1 MRVDDISN
9 VSTIEEVHAMKRAHK
24 GGTWKYACA
33 CRSGVRYEG
42 ESEAWDQLKT
52 MIKERGAAAE
62 DVRDASEGRGIEGIV
77 EDASENDP
85 FASKDTVPVP
95 PEDRA
100 PGELRG
106 AGARSPLFW
115 KLMLV
120 AMALI
125 WGYSFLTMK
134 TVLDTVPTFM
144 LLACR
149 FLLSAVIMFIIF
161 HKRIKAHFNREY
173 LGFGVLMGCVIW
185 SAYAAQTLGLVDTTP
200 GKNAFLTGTYC
211 IKAHFNREYLG
222 FGVLM
227 GCVIWSA
234 YAAQTL
240 GLVDTTP
247 GKNAFL
253 TGTYCILVPFIALI
267 LFKERVTKW
276 HIASA
281 LLCLVGV
288 GFVALD
294 NFSIQMG
301 DLMTLVGAVFFAVD
315 MAVVGHIGRTRDVS
329 VLTSWM
335 FAVDMAVVGHIGR
348 TRDVSVLTSWM
359 FLFVG
364 LFSLAATTAFEP
376 RVPAEQW
383 TPEIIGQLVF
393 LAVVCTTIGLLL
405 QNQALS
411 HVPPATGSAFE
422 PRVPAEQWTPEIIG
436 QLVFLAVVC
445 TTIGLLLQNQALSHV
460 PPATGSLLLSL
471 ESPSG
476 VLFSVLMAGE
486 VLTGKLIFGF
496 VLIFLSIV
504 LSETHFSFLRK
515 WFPKK

>member
-1 MRVDDISN
+1 MTSVDRERGDDITT
-9 VSTIEEVHAMKRAHK
+9 VKTIEDVRAMKRAYK

-42 ESEAWDQLKT
+42 ESEAWAQLKT
-52 MIKERGAAAE
+52 MIKEGGTATAE
-62 DVRDASEGRGIEGIV
+62 EKRAV
-77 EDASENDP
+77 EVEELDP
-85 FASKDTVPVP
+85 FASKDPVPVP
-95 PEDRA
+95 SEDRA

-115 KLMLV
+115 KFMLV

-161 HKRIKAHFNREY
+161 RKRIKAHFN
-173 LGFGVLMGCVIW
+173 L
-185 SAYAAQTLGLVDTTP
+185 
-200 GKNAFLTGTYC
+200 
-211 IKAHFNREYLG
+211 EYLG

-267 LFKERVTKW
+267 LFRERVTKW

-335 FAVDMAVVGHIGR
+335 F
-348 TRDVSVLTSWM
+348 
-359 FLFVG
+359 LFVG
-364 LFSLAATTAFEP
+364 TFSLIATLTFEP
-376 RVPAEQW
+376 RVPA
-383 TPEIIGQLVF
+383 
-393 LAVVCTTIGLLL
+393 A
-405 QNQALS
+405 
-411 HVPPATGSAFE
+411 
-422 PRVPAEQWTPEIIG
+422 QWTPEIIG

>member
-1 MRVDDISN
+1 MGCGHHARVRGEAGATGVDRERGDDITT
-9 VSTIEEVHAMKRAHK
+9 VKTIEDVRAMKRAHK

-33 CRSGVRYEG
+33 RRSGVRYEG
-42 ESEAWDQLKT
+42 ESEAWAQLKT
-52 MIKERGAAAE
+52 VIEEQVAKTTA
-62 DVRDASEGRGIEGIV
+62 GIE
-77 EDASENDP
+77 EKDP
-85 FASKDTVPVP
+85 FASKDAVPVP

-100 PGELRG
+100 PGKLRG

-161 HKRIKAHFNREY
+161 RKR
-173 LGFGVLMGCVIW
+173 
-185 SAYAAQTLGLVDTTP
+185 
-200 GKNAFLTGTYC
+200 

-335 FAVDMAVVGHIGR
+335 F
-348 TRDVSVLTSWM
+348 
-359 FLFVG
+359 LFVG

-383 TPEIIGQLVF
+383 TPEIV
-393 LAVVCTTIGLLL
+393 
-405 QNQALS
+405 
-411 HVPPATGSAFE
+411 
-422 PRVPAEQWTPEIIG
+422 G

>member
-1 MRVDDISN
+1 MTSVDRERGDDITT
-9 VSTIEEVHAMKRAHK
+9 VKTIEDVRAMKRAHK

-42 ESEAWDQLKT
+42 ESEAWAQLKT
-52 MIKERGAAAE
+52 VIEEQVAKATT
-62 DVRDASEGRGIEGIV
+62 GIE
-77 EDASENDP
+77 ENDP

-100 PGELRG
+100 PGKLRG

-134 TVLDTVPTFM
+134 TVLDTVPTFT

-149 FLLSAVIMFIIF
+149 FLLSAVIMFVIF
-161 HKRIKAHFNREY
+161 HKR
-173 LGFGVLMGCVIW
+173 
-185 SAYAAQTLGLVDTTP
+185 
-200 GKNAFLTGTYC
+200 

-276 HIASA
+276 HVASA

-335 FAVDMAVVGHIGR
+335 F
-348 TRDVSVLTSWM
+348 
-359 FLFVG
+359 LFVG
-364 LFSLAATTAFEP
+364 LFSLAATT
-376 RVPAEQW
+376 
-383 TPEIIGQLVF
+383 
-393 LAVVCTTIGLLL
+393 
-405 QNQALS
+405 
-411 HVPPATGSAFE
+411 AFE

>member
-1 MRVDDISN
+1 MTGIDRERGDDITT
-9 VSTIEEVHAMKRAHK
+9 VKTIEDVRAMKRAHK

-42 ESEAWDQLKT
+42 ESEAWAQLKT
-52 MIKERGAAAE
+52 VIEEQVAKATT
-62 DVRDASEGRGIEGIV
+62 GIE
-77 EDASENDP
+77 ESDP
-85 FASKDTVPVP
+85 FASKDAVPVP

-100 PGELRG
+100 PGKLRG

-149 FLLSAVIMFIIF
+149 FLLSAVIIFIIF
-161 HKRIKAHFNREY
+161 HKR
-173 LGFGVLMGCVIW
+173 
-185 SAYAAQTLGLVDTTP
+185 
-200 GKNAFLTGTYC
+200 

-335 FAVDMAVVGHIGR
+335 F
-348 TRDVSVLTSWM
+348 
-359 FLFVG
+359 LFVG

-383 TPEIIGQLVF
+383 TPEIV
-393 LAVVCTTIGLLL
+393 
-405 QNQALS
+405 
-411 HVPPATGSAFE
+411 
-422 PRVPAEQWTPEIIG
+422 G

>member
-1 MRVDDISN
+1 MADVDRERVDDISN
-9 VSTIEEVHAMKRAHK
+9 VSTIEEVRAMKRAHK
-24 GGTWKYACA
+24 GSTWKYACA

-62 DVRDASEGRGIEGIV
+62 DVKDAGEGRGIESIV

-211 IKAHFNREYLG
+211 I
-222 FGVLM
+222 
-227 GCVIWSA
+227 
-234 YAAQTL
+234 
-240 GLVDTTP
+240 
-247 GKNAFL
+247 
-253 TGTYCILVPFIALI
+253 LVPFIALI

-301 DLMTLVGAVFFAVD
+301 DLTTLVGAVF
-315 MAVVGHIGRTRDVS
+315 
-329 VLTSWM
+329 

-364 LFSLAATTAFEP
+364 LFSLAATT
-376 RVPAEQW
+376 
-383 TPEIIGQLVF
+383 
-393 LAVVCTTIGLLL
+393 
-405 QNQALS
+405 
-411 HVPPATGSAFE
+411 AFE

-504 LSETHFSFLRK
+504 LSETHFSFLRR

>member
-1 MRVDDISN
+1 MADIERGRVDDIN
-9 VSTIEEVHAMKRAHK
+9 TVKTIEEVRAMKRACK
-24 GGTWKYACA
+24 GGTWKYSCA

-42 ESEAWDQLKT
+42 ESEAWRQLKT
-52 MIKERGAAAE
+52 MIEERADRIARVDGDDRD
-62 DVRDASEGRGIEGIV
+62 DVLASR
-77 EDASENDP
+77 
-85 FASKDTVPVP
+85 DTVPVP
-95 PEDRA
+95 PEDRG
-100 PGELRG
+100 PGRLRG

-115 KLMLV
+115 KAMLV
-120 AMALI
+120 AMALV

-149 FLLSAVIMFIIF
+149 FLLSAAIMFVIF
-161 HKRIKAHFNREY
+161 RKRIKAHFNREY
-173 LGFGVLMGCVIW
+173 LGFGLLMGCVIW
-185 SAYAAQTLGLVDTTP
+185 SAYA
-200 GKNAFLTGTYC
+200 
-211 IKAHFNREYLG
+211 
-222 FGVLM
+222 
-227 GCVIWSA
+227 S
-234 YAAQTL
+234 QTL

-253 TGTYCILVPFIALI
+253 TGTYCILVPFIALV
-267 LFKERVTKW
+267 LFRERVTKW

-281 LLCLVGV
+281 LMCLVGV

-301 DLMTLVGAVFFAVD
+301 DLLTLVGALF
-315 MAVVGHIGRTRDVS
+315 
-329 VLTSWM
+329 

-364 LFSLAATTAFEP
+364 TFSLIASLSFEP
-376 RVPAEQW
+376 RVPAELW
-383 TPEIIGQLVF
+383 TLEIV
-393 LAVVCTTIGLLL
+393 
-405 QNQALS
+405 
-411 HVPPATGSAFE
+411 
-422 PRVPAEQWTPEIIG
+422 G

-486 VLTGKLIFGF
+486 VLTGKIVFGF
-496 VLIFLSIV
+496 ALIFLSIV
-504 LSETHFSFLRK
+504 LSETHFSFLGRWFGRK
-515 WFPKK
+515 E

>member
-1 MRVDDISN
+1 MGCGHHARVREEAGMTGIDRERGDDITT
-9 VSTIEEVHAMKRAHK
+9 VKTIEDVRAMKRAHK

-42 ESEAWDQLKT
+42 ESEAWAQLKT
-52 MIKERGAAAE
+52 
-62 DVRDASEGRGIEGIV
+62 VIEEQVAKTTAGV
-77 EDASENDP
+77 EENDP
-85 FASKDTVPVP
+85 FASKDAAPVP

-100 PGELRG
+100 PGKLRG

-161 HKRIKAHFNREY
+161 RKR
-173 LGFGVLMGCVIW
+173 
-185 SAYAAQTLGLVDTTP
+185 
-200 GKNAFLTGTYC
+200 

-276 HIASA
+276 HITSA

-335 FAVDMAVVGHIGR
+335 F
-348 TRDVSVLTSWM
+348 
-359 FLFVG
+359 LFVG
-364 LFSLAATTAFEP
+364 LFSLAATT
-376 RVPAEQW
+376 
-383 TPEIIGQLVF
+383 
-393 LAVVCTTIGLLL
+393 
-405 QNQALS
+405 
-411 HVPPATGSAFE
+411 AFE

-504 LSETHFSFLRK
+504 LSETHSSFLRK

>member
-1 MRVDDISN
+1 MPSGAYGVRTPRSGARGAGVTSIDRERGDDITT
-9 VSTIEEVHAMKRAHK
+9 VKTIEDVRAMKRAHK

-42 ESEAWDQLKT
+42 ESEAWAQLKT
-52 MIKERGAAAE
+52 VIEEQVAKATT
-62 DVRDASEGRGIEGIV
+62 GIE
-77 EDASENDP
+77 ESDP
-85 FASKDTVPVP
+85 FASKDAVPVP

-100 PGELRG
+100 PGKLRG

-120 AMALI
+120 AMALV

-173 LGFGVLMGCVIW
+173 V
-185 SAYAAQTLGLVDTTP
+185 
-200 GKNAFLTGTYC
+200 
-211 IKAHFNREYLG
+211 G

-335 FAVDMAVVGHIGR
+335 F
-348 TRDVSVLTSWM
+348 
-359 FLFVG
+359 LFVG

-376 RVPAEQW
+376 RVPAGQW
-383 TPEIIGQLVF
+383 TPEIV
-393 LAVVCTTIGLLL
+393 
-405 QNQALS
+405 
-411 HVPPATGSAFE
+411 
-422 PRVPAEQWTPEIIG
+422 G

>member
-1 MRVDDISN
+1 MGRGHHARVREGTGMASVDRERGDDITT
-9 VSTIEEVHAMKRAHK
+9 VKTIEDVRAMKRAHK

-42 ESEAWDQLKT
+42 ESEAWAQLKT
-52 MIKERGAAAE
+52 VIEEQVAKTTT
-62 DVRDASEGRGIEGIV
+62 GIE
-77 EDASENDP
+77 ESDP
-85 FASKDTVPVP
+85 LASKDAVPVP

-115 KLMLV
+115 KIMLV
-120 AMALI
+120 TMALI

-161 HKRIKAHFNREY
+161 HKRIR
-173 LGFGVLMGCVIW
+173 
-185 SAYAAQTLGLVDTTP
+185 
-200 GKNAFLTGTYC
+200 
-211 IKAHFNREYLG
+211 AHFNREYLG

-335 FAVDMAVVGHIGR
+335 F
-348 TRDVSVLTSWM
+348 
-359 FLFVG
+359 LFVG

-376 RVPAEQW
+376 RVPA
-383 TPEIIGQLVF
+383 
-393 LAVVCTTIGLLL
+393 A
-405 QNQALS
+405 
-411 HVPPATGSAFE
+411 
-422 PRVPAEQWTPEIIG
+422 QWTPEIIG

-504 LSETHFSFLRK
+504 LSETHFGFLRK

>member
-1 MRVDDISN
+1 MTSIDRERGDDITT
-9 VSTIEEVHAMKRAHK
+9 VKTIEDVRAMKRAHK

-42 ESEAWDQLKT
+42 ESEAWAQLKT
-52 MIKERGAAAE
+52 VIEEQVAKTTA
-62 DVRDASEGRGIEGIV
+62 GIE
-77 EDASENDP
+77 ENDP

-100 PGELRG
+100 PGKLRG

-161 HKRIKAHFNREY
+161 HKR
-173 LGFGVLMGCVIW
+173 
-185 SAYAAQTLGLVDTTP
+185 
-200 GKNAFLTGTYC
+200 

-335 FAVDMAVVGHIGR
+335 F
-348 TRDVSVLTSWM
+348 
-359 FLFVG
+359 LFVG
-364 LFSLAATTAFEP
+364 LFSLAATT
-376 RVPAEQW
+376 
-383 TPEIIGQLVF
+383 
-393 LAVVCTTIGLLL
+393 
-405 QNQALS
+405 
-411 HVPPATGSAFE
+411 AFE

>member
-1 MRVDDISN
+1 MSDNERERVDDISTVN
-9 VSTIEEVHAMKRAHK
+9 TIEDVRAMKRAHK

-42 ESEAWDQLKT
+42 ESEAWAQLKT
-52 MIKERGAAAE
+52 MIKERGADAAQ
-62 DVRDASEGRGIEGIV
+62 VEGIISDI
-77 EDASENDP
+77 DANDP
-85 FASKDTVPVP
+85 FPTKDAVPVP

-100 PGELRG
+100 PGKLRG

-115 KLMLV
+115 KVMLV
-120 AMALI
+120 AMALV

-144 LLACR
+144 LLSCR
-149 FLLSAVIMFIIF
+149 FLLSAIIMFVIF
-161 HKRIKAHFNREY
+161 RKR
-173 LGFGVLMGCVIW
+173 
-185 SAYAAQTLGLVDTTP
+185 
-200 GKNAFLTGTYC
+200 

-253 TGTYCILVPFIALI
+253 TGTYCILVPFIALV
-267 LFKERVTKW
+267 LFRERVTKW

-335 FAVDMAVVGHIGR
+335 F
-348 TRDVSVLTSWM
+348 
-359 FLFVG
+359 LFVG
-364 LFSLAATTAFEP
+364 LCSLAATIAFEP

-383 TPEIIGQLVF
+383 TPEIIGQL
-393 LAVVCTTIGLLL
+393 A
-405 QNQALS
+405 
-411 HVPPATGSAFE
+411 
-422 PRVPAEQWTPEIIG
+422 
-436 QLVFLAVVC
+436 FLAVVC

-515 WFPKK
+515 WFGRAK

>member
-1 MRVDDISN
+1 MSDNERERVDDIST
-9 VSTIEEVHAMKRAHK
+9 VSTIEEVRAMKRAHK

-42 ESEAWDQLKT
+42 ESEAWAQLKT
-52 MIKERGAAAE
+52 MIKERGTDAAQ
-62 DVRDASEGRGIEGIV
+62 V
-77 EDASENDP
+77 EDIISDIDANDP
-85 FASKDTVPVP
+85 FPTKDAVPVP

-115 KLMLV
+115 KVMLV
-120 AMALI
+120 AMALV

-144 LLACR
+144 LLSCR
-149 FLLSAVIMFIIF
+149 FLLSAVIMFVIF
-161 HKRIKAHFNREY
+161 RKR
-173 LGFGVLMGCVIW
+173 
-185 SAYAAQTLGLVDTTP
+185 
-200 GKNAFLTGTYC
+200 

-253 TGTYCILVPFIALI
+253 TGTYCILVPFIALV
-267 LFKERVTKW
+267 LFRERVTKW

-335 FAVDMAVVGHIGR
+335 F
-348 TRDVSVLTSWM
+348 
-359 FLFVG
+359 LFVG
-364 LFSLAATTAFEP
+364 LFSLAAT
-376 RVPAEQW
+376 
-383 TPEIIGQLVF
+383 I
-393 LAVVCTTIGLLL
+393 
-405 QNQALS
+405 
-411 HVPPATGSAFE
+411 AFE

-515 WFPKK
+515 WFGRAR

>member
-1 MRVDDISN
+1 MTSVDRERGDDITT
-9 VSTIEEVHAMKRAHK
+9 VKTIEDVRAMKRAYK

-42 ESEAWDQLKT
+42 ESEAWAQLKT
-52 MIKERGAAAE
+52 MIKEGETATAE
-62 DVRDASEGRGIEGIV
+62 EKRAV
-77 EDASENDP
+77 EVEELDP
-85 FASKDTVPVP
+85 FASKDPVPVP
-95 PEDRA
+95 SEDRA

-115 KLMLV
+115 KFMLV

-161 HKRIKAHFNREY
+161 RKR
-173 LGFGVLMGCVIW
+173 
-185 SAYAAQTLGLVDTTP
+185 
-200 GKNAFLTGTYC
+200 

-267 LFKERVTKW
+267 LFRERVTKW
-276 HIASA
+276 RIASA

-301 DLMTLVGAVFFAVD
+301 DLVTLVGAVFFAVD

-335 FAVDMAVVGHIGR
+335 F
-348 TRDVSVLTSWM
+348 
-359 FLFVG
+359 LFVG
-364 LFSLAATTAFEP
+364 TFSLAATLAFEP
-376 RVPAEQW
+376 RVPA
-383 TPEIIGQLVF
+383 
-393 LAVVCTTIGLLL
+393 A
-405 QNQALS
+405 
-411 HVPPATGSAFE
+411 
-422 PRVPAEQWTPEIIG
+422 QWTPEIIG

-496 VLIFLSIV
+496 ALIFLSIV

>member
-1 MRVDDISN
+1 MADVDRERVDDISN
-9 VSTIEEVHAMKRAHK
+9 VSTIEEVRAMKRAHK

-149 FLLSAVIMFIIF
+149 FLLSAVIMFVLF
-161 HKRIKAHFNREY
+161 RKR
-173 LGFGVLMGCVIW
+173 
-185 SAYAAQTLGLVDTTP
+185 
-200 GKNAFLTGTYC
+200 

-335 FAVDMAVVGHIGR
+335 F
-348 TRDVSVLTSWM
+348 
-359 FLFVG
+359 LFVG
-364 LFSLAATTAFEP
+364 LFSLAATT
-376 RVPAEQW
+376 
-383 TPEIIGQLVF
+383 
-393 LAVVCTTIGLLL
+393 
-405 QNQALS
+405 
-411 HVPPATGSAFE
+411 AFE

-504 LSETHFSFLRK
+504 LSETHFSFLRR

>member
-1 MRVDDISN
+1 MTGVDRERGDDITT
-9 VSTIEEVHAMKRAHK
+9 VKTIEDVRAMKRAYK
-24 GGTWKYACA
+24 GGTWKCACA

-42 ESEAWDQLKT
+42 ESEAWAQLKT
-52 MIKERGAAAE
+52 MIKEGGTATAE
-62 DVRDASEGRGIEGIV
+62 EKRAV
-77 EDASENDP
+77 EVEELDP
-85 FASKDTVPVP
+85 FASKDPVPVP
-95 PEDRA
+95 SEDRA

-115 KLMLV
+115 KFMLV

-134 TVLDTVPTFM
+134 AVLDTVPTFM

-161 HKRIKAHFNREY
+161 RKR
-173 LGFGVLMGCVIW
+173 
-185 SAYAAQTLGLVDTTP
+185 
-200 GKNAFLTGTYC
+200 

-267 LFKERVTKW
+267 LFRERVTKW

-301 DLMTLVGAVFFAVD
+301 DLVTLVGAVFFAVD

-335 FAVDMAVVGHIGR
+335 F
-348 TRDVSVLTSWM
+348 
-359 FLFVG
+359 LFVG
-364 LFSLAATTAFEP
+364 TFSLAATLAFEP
-376 RVPAEQW
+376 RVPAAQW
-383 TPEIIGQLVF
+383 TPQ
-393 LAVVCTTIGLLL
+393 
-405 QNQALS
+405 
-411 HVPPATGSAFE
+411 
-422 PRVPAEQWTPEIIG
+422 IIG

-496 VLIFLSIV
+496 ALIFLSIV

>member
-1 MRVDDISN
+1 MGCGHHARVREEAGMTGIDRERGDDITT
-9 VSTIEEVHAMKRAHK
+9 VKTIEDVRAMKRAHK

-42 ESEAWDQLKT
+42 ESEAWAQLKT
-52 MIKERGAAAE
+52 VIEEQVAKTTA
-62 DVRDASEGRGIEGIV
+62 GIE
-77 EDASENDP
+77 ESDP
-85 FASKDTVPVP
+85 FASKDAVPVP

-100 PGELRG
+100 PGKLRG

-161 HKRIKAHFNREY
+161 RKR
-173 LGFGVLMGCVIW
+173 
-185 SAYAAQTLGLVDTTP
+185 
-200 GKNAFLTGTYC
+200 

-276 HIASA
+276 HVASA

-335 FAVDMAVVGHIGR
+335 F
-348 TRDVSVLTSWM
+348 
-359 FLFVG
+359 LFVG
-364 LFSLAATTAFEP
+364 LFSLAATT
-376 RVPAEQW
+376 
-383 TPEIIGQLVF
+383 
-393 LAVVCTTIGLLL
+393 
-405 QNQALS
+405 
-411 HVPPATGSAFE
+411 AFE

>member
-1 MRVDDISN
+1 MTSIDRERGDDITT
-9 VSTIEEVHAMKRAHK
+9 VKTIEDVRAMKRAHK

-42 ESEAWDQLKT
+42 ESEAWAQLKT
-52 MIKERGAAAE
+52 VIEEQVAKTTA
-62 DVRDASEGRGIEGIV
+62 GIE
-77 EDASENDP
+77 ENDP

-100 PGELRG
+100 PGKLRG

-161 HKRIKAHFNREY
+161 HKR
-173 LGFGVLMGCVIW
+173 
-185 SAYAAQTLGLVDTTP
+185 
-200 GKNAFLTGTYC
+200 

-335 FAVDMAVVGHIGR
+335 F
-348 TRDVSVLTSWM
+348 
-359 FLFVG
+359 LFVG
-364 LFSLAATTAFEP
+364 LFSFAATT
-376 RVPAEQW
+376 
-383 TPEIIGQLVF
+383 
-393 LAVVCTTIGLLL
+393 
-405 QNQALS
+405 
-411 HVPPATGSAFE
+411 AFE

>member
-1 MRVDDISN
+1 MGRGHHARVREGTGMASVDRERGDDITT
-9 VSTIEEVHAMKRAHK
+9 VKTIEDVRAMKRAHK

-42 ESEAWDQLKT
+42 ESEAWAQLKT
-52 MIKERGAAAE
+52 VIEEQVAKTTA
-62 DVRDASEGRGIEGIV
+62 GIE
-77 EDASENDP
+77 ENDP
-85 FASKDTVPVP
+85 LASKDAVPVP

-115 KLMLV
+115 KIMLV
-120 AMALI
+120 TMALI

-161 HKRIKAHFNREY
+161 HKRIR
-173 LGFGVLMGCVIW
+173 
-185 SAYAAQTLGLVDTTP
+185 
-200 GKNAFLTGTYC
+200 
-211 IKAHFNREYLG
+211 AHFNREYLG

-253 TGTYCILVPFIALI
+253 TGTYCILVPFIALF

-335 FAVDMAVVGHIGR
+335 F
-348 TRDVSVLTSWM
+348 
-359 FLFVG
+359 LFVG

-376 RVPAEQW
+376 RVPA
-383 TPEIIGQLVF
+383 
-393 LAVVCTTIGLLL
+393 A
-405 QNQALS
+405 
-411 HVPPATGSAFE
+411 
-422 PRVPAEQWTPEIIG
+422 QWTPEIIG

>member
-1 MRVDDISN
+1 MTSIDRERGDDITT
-9 VSTIEEVHAMKRAHK
+9 VKTIEDVRAMKRAHK

-42 ESEAWDQLKT
+42 ESEAWAQLKT
-52 MIKERGAAAE
+52 VIEEQVAKTTA
-62 DVRDASEGRGIEGIV
+62 GIE
-77 EDASENDP
+77 ENDP

-211 IKAHFNREYLG
+211 I
-222 FGVLM
+222 
-227 GCVIWSA
+227 
-234 YAAQTL
+234 
-240 GLVDTTP
+240 
-247 GKNAFL
+247 
-253 TGTYCILVPFIALI
+253 LVPFIALI

-335 FAVDMAVVGHIGR
+335 F
-348 TRDVSVLTSWM
+348 
-359 FLFVG
+359 LFVG
-364 LFSLAATTAFEP
+364 LFSFAATT
-376 RVPAEQW
+376 
-383 TPEIIGQLVF
+383 
-393 LAVVCTTIGLLL
+393 
-405 QNQALS
+405 
-411 HVPPATGSAFE
+411 AFE

>member
-1 MRVDDISN
+1 MTSVDRERGDDITT
-9 VSTIEEVHAMKRAHK
+9 VKIIEDVRAMKRAYK

-42 ESEAWDQLKT
+42 ESEAWAQLKT
-52 MIKERGAAAE
+52 MIKEGGTATAE
-62 DVRDASEGRGIEGIV
+62 EKRAVGV
-77 EDASENDP
+77 EELDP
-85 FASKDTVPVP
+85 FASKDPVPVP
-95 PEDRA
+95 SEDRA

-115 KLMLV
+115 KFMLV

-161 HKRIKAHFNREY
+161 RKR
-173 LGFGVLMGCVIW
+173 
-185 SAYAAQTLGLVDTTP
+185 
-200 GKNAFLTGTYC
+200 

-267 LFKERVTKW
+267 LFRERVTKW

-335 FAVDMAVVGHIGR
+335 F
-348 TRDVSVLTSWM
+348 
-359 FLFVG
+359 LFVG
-364 LFSLAATTAFEP
+364 TFSLIATLTFEP
-376 RVPAEQW
+376 RVPA
-383 TPEIIGQLVF
+383 
-393 LAVVCTTIGLLL
+393 A
-405 QNQALS
+405 
-411 HVPPATGSAFE
+411 
-422 PRVPAEQWTPEIIG
+422 QWTPEIIG

>member
-1 MRVDDISN
+1 
-9 VSTIEEVHAMKRAHK
+9 MKRAHK

-211 IKAHFNREYLG
+211 I
-222 FGVLM
+222 
-227 GCVIWSA
+227 
-234 YAAQTL
+234 
-240 GLVDTTP
+240 
-247 GKNAFL
+247 
-253 TGTYCILVPFIALI
+253 LVPFIALI

-335 FAVDMAVVGHIGR
+335 F
-348 TRDVSVLTSWM
+348 
-359 FLFVG
+359 LFVG

-383 TPEIIGQLVF
+383 TPEIV
-393 LAVVCTTIGLLL
+393 
-405 QNQALS
+405 
-411 HVPPATGSAFE
+411 
-422 PRVPAEQWTPEIIG
+422 G

>member
-1 MRVDDISN
+1 MADVDRERVDDISN
-9 VSTIEEVHAMKRAHK
+9 VSTIEEVRAMKRAHK
-24 GGTWKYACA
+24 GDTWKYACA

-149 FLLSAVIMFIIF
+149 FLLSAVIMFVLF
-161 HKRIKAHFNREY
+161 RKR
-173 LGFGVLMGCVIW
+173 
-185 SAYAAQTLGLVDTTP
+185 
-200 GKNAFLTGTYC
+200 

-335 FAVDMAVVGHIGR
+335 F
-348 TRDVSVLTSWM
+348 
-359 FLFVG
+359 LFVG
-364 LFSLAATTAFEP
+364 LFSLAATT
-376 RVPAEQW
+376 
-383 TPEIIGQLVF
+383 
-393 LAVVCTTIGLLL
+393 
-405 QNQALS
+405 
-411 HVPPATGSAFE
+411 AFE

-504 LSETHFSFLRK
+504 LSETHFSFLRR